1 MKLNYLLNK
10 SLKSHSE
17 QVFEG
22 ISRGRKKALDTWF
35 KDTWVAL
42 ELTRD
47 TILAYFNQNDLNY
60 DEITA
65 ILLTKAEQFKDFTEL
80 FLINQ
85 EGKVYAS
92 TYQKNIGTYMN
103 TLPNYI
109 SGIAHKPLMY
119 GPYIDECTL
128 KIGKFNSTF
137 SDEVTLMFSLPFK
150 NDNTGRTSILCGRIP
165 NDVMSDIIQD
175 EDTHIY
181 KDSGD
186 NYLFM
191 VKSNRGIA
199 PGTAISRSRFE
210 DNTFTLGENLKQG
223 IKTKRWGVI
232 QIKKHTEFEII
243 FNDPATGGLHPGVN
257 NTIKN
262 GENLDCWPGYPDYRH
277 IPVGGKGILIT
288 PPHSEE
294 IWGMMCEG
302 DIAEIYNFS
311 SLSLKIPVIS
321 GLTSGIL
328 LFGNYLFSYFNND
341 FELARLGL
349 IWLLMILT
357 TSYIVKKLVTSPLNK
372 TITILQ
378 QIAEGEGDLTIRVD
392 KASKD
397 EIGELSRWFNK
408 FINNQMSLIKRI
420 GSASTEAKNSAKG
433 LSTMTESVKEN
444 TNVIETSVSYFIKN
458 FEKQN
463 KIFQTAEEK
472 FSLISNSIKD
482 VKELIND
489 VNTKTQNTN
498 EHALAN
504 TESSKKV
511 LATVNELEATMHDTL
526 QSIIV
531 LQKYSE
537 EISQVTNLISSISK
551 QTKLLALN
559 ASIESA
565 RAGEAGRGFAVV
577 ASEISKLAVESSEA
591 TESISNLISSVQS
604 ETQNTI
610 QNVENIG
617 LKVEEESTIVKS
629 SIATFNKIQEDI
641 SSVTGNVQSISDLIK
656 IQADEIN
663 EISLNI
669 QETAAILDKNTL
681 KSANRSET
689 ALELVQSI
697 LTQTSQVEQVSKV
710 LSHSSEN
717 LNDTVTAF
725 KCK

>member
-1 MKLNYLLNK
+1 MKLKYLLNR

-22 ISRGRKKALDTWF
+22 ISKGRKKALDNWF

-47 TILAYFNQNDLNY
+47 TVLAYFNQNELNY

-65 ILLTKAEQFKDFTEL
+65 ILAAKAEQFKDFSEL

-85 EGKVYAS
+85 EGKVYSS
-92 TYQKNIGTYMN
+92 TYKKNIGTYMN
-103 TLPNYI
+103 NLPNYI
-109 SGIAHKPLMY
+109 SGIDHKPLMY
-119 GPYIDECTL
+119 GPYTDACTL
-128 KIGKFNSTF
+128 EIGKFNSNF

-150 NDNTGRTSILCGRIP
+150 NENTGRTSILCGRIP

-175 EDTHIY
+175 EDTHVY

-210 DNTFTLGENLKQG
+210 DDTFTMGENLKQG
-223 IKTKRWGVI
+223 VKTKRWGVI
-232 QIKKHTEFEII
+232 QIKKHTEFEIV
-243 FNDPATGGLHPGVN
+243 FTDPATGSLHVGVN

-277 IPVGGKGILIT
+277 IPVGGKGIIIN

-294 IWGMMCEG
+294 VWGMMCEG

-321 GLTSGIL
+321 GLTSGVLI
-328 LFGNYLFSYFNND
+328 FGNYLLSYLSDSFALTRLSIIWILMT
-341 FELARLGL
+341 LA
-349 IWLLMILT
+349 
-357 TSYIVKKLVTSPLNK
+357 TSYMIKKLVTAPLNK

-378 QIAEGEGDLTIRVD
+378 QIAEGEGDLTIRVN
-392 KASKD
+392 KSSKD

-420 GSASTEAKNSAKG
+420 GSASKEAKTSAKG
-433 LSTMTESVKEN
+433 LSAMTESVKEN
-444 TNVIETSVSYFIKN
+444 TKVIETSVSYLIKN

-463 KIFQTAEEK
+463 KIFQTADEK
-472 FSLISNSIKD
+472 FMLISNSIKD
-482 VKELIND
+482 VKQLISD
-489 VNTKTQNTN
+489 VSHKTQNTN

-511 LATVNELEATMHDTL
+511 LATVSELEDMMNNTL

-537 EISQVTNLISSISK
+537 EISQVTSLISSISK

-565 RAGEAGRGFAVV
+565 RAGEAGKGFAVV

-591 TESISNLISSVQS
+591 TESISKLISSVQN

-610 QNVENIG
+610 QNVESIG
-617 LKVEEESTIVKS
+617 TKVDEESSIVKA

-641 SSVTGNVQSISDLIK
+641 SSVTENVQSISDLIK
-656 IQADEIN
+656 IQSDEIN

-669 QETAAILDKNTL
+669 QETAATLDKNTL

-717 LNDTVTAF
+717 LNDTISAF
-725 KCK
+725 KFK

>member
-1 MKLNYLLNK
+1 MKLNYLLNRT
-10 SLKSHSE
+10 LKFHSE

-22 ISRGRKKALDTWF
+22 ISRGRKKALDNWF
-35 KDTWVAL
+35 KDTWIAL

-47 TILAYFNQNDLNY
+47 TVSAYFNQNEINF
-60 DEITA
+60 DEIAA
-65 ILLTKAEQFKDFTEL
+65 ILMAKAEQFGDFSEL

-92 TYQKNIGTYMN
+92 TYQKSTGTYMN
-103 TLPNYI
+103 NLPNYI
-109 SGIAHKPLMY
+109 SGMTHKPLLY
-119 GPYIDECTL
+119 GPYSDECTL
-128 KIGKFNSTF
+128 AIGKFNSTF
-137 SDEVTLMFSLPFK
+137 SDDVTLMFSLPIK
-150 NDNTGRTSILCGRIP
+150 NEITGRTSVLCGRIP
-165 NDVMSDIIQD
+165 NDIMSDIIQD

-223 IKTKRWGVI
+223 VQTKRWGVI
-232 QIKKHTEFEII
+232 QIKKYTEFEIV
-243 FNDPATGGLHPGVN
+243 FNDPATGVLHQGVN

-262 GENLDCWPGYPDYRH
+262 GDNLDCWPGYPDYRH
-277 IPVGGKGILIT
+277 ILVGGKGIIIN

-294 IWGMMCEG
+294 VWGMMCEG
-302 DIAEIYNFS
+302 DISEIYNFT
-311 SLSLKIPVIS
+311 SLNFKIPVIS
-321 GLTSGIL
+321 GLTSGALI
-328 LFGNYLFSYFNND
+328 FSNYLLSSFTDSFK
-341 FELARLGL
+341 LTRLGI
-349 IWLLMILT
+349 IWLLITLT
-357 TSYIVKKLVTSPLNK
+357 TSYIIKKLVTTPLNK

-420 GSASTEAKNSAKG
+420 GSASKEAKTSAKG
-433 LSTMTESVKEN
+433 LSTMTQSVKEN
-444 TNVIETSVSYFIKN
+444 TKAIETSVSYFIKN
-458 FEKQN
+458 FERQN
-463 KIFQTAEEK
+463 TIFQTADEK
-472 FSLISNSIKD
+472 FSNISNSIRD
-482 VKELIND
+482 VRELISD

-511 LATVNELEATMHDTL
+511 LATVNELEHTMDNTL

-537 EISQVTNLISSISK
+537 EISQVTSLISSISK

-565 RAGEAGRGFAVV
+565 RAGEAGKGFAVV
-577 ASEISKLAVESSEA
+577 ASEISKLAVASSEA
-591 TESISNLISSVQS
+591 TESISKLISSVQN

-617 LKVEEESTIVKS
+617 LKVEEESTIVKA

-641 SSVTGNVQSISDLIK
+641 SSVTENVQSISDLIK
-656 IQADEIN
+656 IQADDIN

-669 QETAAILDKNTL
+669 RETAATLDKNTL
-681 KSANRSET
+681 KSTNRSET
-689 ALELVQSI
+689 ALELVQAI
-697 LTQTSQVEQVSKV
+697 LLQTSQVEQVSKV

-717 LNDTVTAF
+717 LNDTVSSF
-725 KCK
+725 KFK

>member
-1 MKLNYLLNK
+1 MKLNYLFNK

-22 ISRGRKKALDTWF
+22 ISNGRKKALDNWF
-35 KDTWVAL
+35 KDIWIAL

-47 TILAYFNQNDLNY
+47 TVLAYFNQNEVNY
-60 DEITA
+60 GEITA
-65 ILLTKAEQFKDFTEL
+65 ILTAKADQFKDFSEL

-85 EGKVYAS
+85 KGRVYAS
-92 TYQKNIGTYMN
+92 TYPKNVDTYMN
-103 TLPNYI
+103 NLPNYI

-119 GPYIDECTL
+119 GPYNDVCTL
-128 KIGKFNSTF
+128 EIGHFNSAF
-137 SDEVTLMFSLPFK
+137 SDEVTLMFSLPF
-150 NDNTGRTSILCGRIP
+150 NNPGTGRTSILCGRIP

-191 VKSNRGIA
+191 VKSNRNIA

-223 IKTKRWGVI
+223 IKTKHWGVI
-232 QIKKHTEFEII
+232 QIKKHTEFEIV
-243 FNDPATGGLHPGVN
+243 FNDPATGNLHIGVN

-262 GENLDCWPGYPDYRH
+262 SGNLDCWPGYPDYRH
-277 IPVGGKGILIT
+277 IFVGGKGTLIT
-288 PPHSEE
+288 PPHCAEV
-294 IWGMMCEG
+294 WGMMCEG
-302 DIAEIYNFS
+302 DISEIYNFS

-321 GLTSGIL
+321 GLTSAL
-328 LFGNYLFSYFNND
+328 LIFGNYLFSQLND
-341 FELARLGL
+341 SFELIRLGVV
-349 IWLLMILT
+349 WLLITLT
-357 TSYIVKKLVTSPLNK
+357 TSYIIKKLVTMPLAK

-378 QIAEGEGDLTIRVD
+378 QLAEGEGDLTIRVN

-420 GSASTEAKNSAKG
+420 GSASIEANSSAKG
-433 LSTMTESVKEN
+433 LSTMTQSVKEN
-444 TNVIETSVSYFIKN
+444 TKVIETSVSYFIRN

-463 KIFQTAEEK
+463 KIFHTAQEK
-472 FSLISNSIKD
+472 FTLISSSIKEVTDLISN
-482 VKELIND
+482 
-489 VNTKTQNTN
+489 VNIKTQNTN

-504 TESSKKV
+504 TKSSKKV
-511 LATVNELEATMHDTL
+511 LATVNELETTMKSTL

-537 EISQVTNLISSISK
+537 QISEVTDLISSISK

-565 RAGEAGRGFAVV
+565 RAGEAGKGFAVV
-577 ASEISKLAVESSEA
+577 ASEISKLAVESNEA
-591 TESISNLISSVQS
+591 TESISKLISSVQK

-610 QNVENIG
+610 QNVEDIG
-617 LKVEEESTIVKS
+617 VKVNEESIIVKA

-641 SSVTGNVQSISDLIK
+641 SSVTENVQSISDLIK
-656 IQADEIN
+656 LQADEIN
-663 EISLNI
+663 ELSLNI
-669 QETAAILDKNTL
+669 QETAAVLDKNTV
-681 KSANRSET
+681 KSASKSET
-689 ALELVQSI
+689 ALELVASI
-697 LTQTSQVEQVSKV
+697 LTQTSQVEQISKV

-717 LNDTVTAF
+717 LSDTVSAF
-725 KCK
+725 KYK

>member
-1 MKLNYLLNK
+1 MKLNYWLNK
-10 SLKSHSE
+10 NLRFHSE

-22 ISRGRKKALDTWF
+22 ISRGRKKALENWF
-35 KDTWVAL
+35 KDTWVSL

-47 TILAYFNQNDLNY
+47 TVLAYFNQNELNY
-60 DEITA
+60 DEITS
-65 ILLTKAEQFKDFTEL
+65 ILSAKSEQFKDFSEL

-85 EGKVYAS
+85 EGKIYSS
-92 TYQKNIGTYMN
+92 TYPNHVGIYMN
-103 TLPNYI
+103 DLPNYI
-109 SGIAHKPLMY
+109 SGMERKPLMY
-119 GPYIDECTL
+119 GPYIDTATL
-128 KIGKFNSTF
+128 EIGKFNSNF

-150 NDNTGRTSILCGRIP
+150 NENTGRTSILCGRIP

-191 VKSNRGIA
+191 VKSNRGIV

-210 DNTFTLGENLKQG
+210 DDTFTLGENLKQG
-223 IKTKRWGVI
+223 VKTKRWGVI
-232 QIKKHTEFEII
+232 QIQKHTEFEIV
-243 FNDPATGGLHPGVN
+243 FNDPATHTLHIGVH
-257 NTIKN
+257 NTIQN

-277 IPVGGKGILIT
+277 IPVGGKGTLIK
-288 PPHSEE
+288 PPHCEE
-294 IWGMMCEG
+294 TWGMMCEG
-302 DIAEIYNFS
+302 DISEIYHFS

-321 GLTSGIL
+321 GLSSALL
-328 LFGNYLFSYFNND
+328 LFGNHFLSSLTHS
-341 FELARLGL
+341 FELARLAVIWFL
-349 IWLLMILT
+349 ITFIT
-357 TSYIVKKLVTSPLNK
+357 AYIVKKLVTAPLNK

-392 KASKD
+392 KASRD

-408 FINNQMSLIKRI
+408 FINSQMSLIKRI
-420 GSASTEAKNSAKG
+420 GQASKESKTSARG
-433 LSTMTESVKEN
+433 LSTMTEGVKED
-444 TNVIETSVSYFIKN
+444 TKVIESSVTYFIKN

-472 FSLISNSIKD
+472 FTLISDSIKD
-482 VKELIND
+482 VKELITH
-489 VNTKTQNTN
+489 VNMQTQNTN

-504 TESSKKV
+504 TASSEQV
-511 LATVNELEATMHDTL
+511 LATVTELEGTMKNTL
-526 QSIIV
+526 QSILV

-537 EISQVTNLISSISK
+537 EISQVTNLIQAISK

-565 RAGEAGRGFAVV
+565 RAGEAGKGFAVV

-591 TESISNLISSVQS
+591 TISIAQLISSVQN

-617 LKVEEESTIVKS
+617 IKVNEESTIVKA
-629 SIATFNKIQEDI
+629 SISTFNKIQEDI
-641 SSVTGNVQSISDLIK
+641 SGVTGNLQSISDLIK
-656 IQADEIN
+656 VQADEIN
-663 EISLNI
+663 DLSLNI
-669 QETAAILDKNTL
+669 KETAAVLDKNTA
-681 KSANRSET
+681 KSAHRSET

-697 LTQTSQVEQVSKV
+697 LKQTSQVEQISKV
-710 LSHSSEN
+710 LSHSSDN
-717 LNDTVTAF
+717 LSDTVSAF
-725 KCK
+725 KFK